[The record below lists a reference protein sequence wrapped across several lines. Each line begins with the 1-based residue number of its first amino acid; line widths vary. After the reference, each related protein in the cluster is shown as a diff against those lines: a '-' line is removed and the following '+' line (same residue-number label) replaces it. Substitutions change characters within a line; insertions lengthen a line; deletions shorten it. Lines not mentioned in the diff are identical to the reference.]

1 MCDFETRNLKL
12 MQVFLSQFAQVRRLN
27 RPAKLFL
34 LALLF
39 DGFLFSGWNLFFNF
53 YILEAGFSREYLGLI
68 NAMPSIAALIF
79 GVPMGMLSDR
89 IGRKRA
95 MILGFTA
102 ANIAIIVMCSVRQPL
117 VMLAMAFVWG
127 VSGQLFVLSQA
138 PFMMKVSD
146 DSSRDL
152 LFSVSF
158 GVFPLANT
166 FGNAVA
172 GLLPGLFSRLF
183 GVADHSALAYQ
194 AVLLTSVISS
204 FLVLVPITFIREPQT
219 RLEVERT
226 VSPRPPKQSMWN
238 ILIRPLTLKLAL
250 PNLMTGFG
258 AALLIP
264 YLNLFFVERHH
275 VTDQTL
281 GLLFSASALLIGVA
295 SFIGP
300 RLVGNLGGK
309 IRMIVLVQSASL
321 AFLLVLGFS
330 SLVWLAVVGF
340 LVRGTLMNMAAP
352 LFDAYAMELTPE
364 AEQGAVNS
372 IRSWAWNF
380 GWAVGPY
387 ISGLVQARYGFTP
400 LFINT
405 AILYAIAIGVT
416 WLFFGRKRPATVA
429 AVPVA

>member
-1 MCDFETRNLKL
+1 
-12 MQVFLSQFAQVRRLN
+12 
-27 RPAKLFL
+27 
-34 LALLF
+34 
-39 DGFLFSGWNLFFNF
+39 
-53 YILEAGFSREYLGLI
+53 
-68 NAMPSIAALIF
+68 
-79 GVPMGMLSDR
+79 
-89 IGRKRA
+89 

-102 ANIAIIVMCSVRQPL
+102 ANVAIIVMCSVRQPL

-127 VSGQLFVLSQA
+127 VSGQLYVLSHA

-183 GVADHSALAYQ
+183 GVADASALAYQ

-204 FLVLVPITFIREPQT
+204 FLVLAPITFIREPQT
-219 RLEVERT
+219 RLEVERAA
-226 VSPRPPKQSMWN
+226 SPRAARQPVWN
-238 ILIRPLTLKLAL
+238 VLIRPLTLKLAL
-250 PNLMTGFG
+250 PNLITGFG

-330 SLVWLAVVGF
+330 PFAWLAVVGF

-364 AEQGAVNS
+364 AEQGALNS

-387 ISGLVQARYGFTP
+387 ISGLVQAKYGFAP

-405 AILYAIAIGVT
+405 AVLYGIAIGLTWIFFRPKARRDLEPVT
-416 WLFFGRKRPATVA
+416 A
-429 AVPVA
+429 

>member
-1 MCDFETRNLKL
+1 
-12 MQVFLSQFAQVRRLN
+12 
-27 RPAKLFL
+27 
-34 LALLF
+34 
-39 DGFLFSGWNLFFNF
+39 
-53 YILEAGFSREYLGLI
+53 
-68 NAMPSIAALIF
+68 
-79 GVPMGMLSDR
+79 
-89 IGRKRA
+89 

-102 ANIAIIVMCSVRQPL
+102 ANVAIIVMCSVRQPL

-127 VSGQLFVLSQA
+127 VCGQLYVLSHA

-204 FLVLVPITFIREPQT
+204 FLVLVPIAFIREPQT
-219 RLEVERT
+219 RLEVERAM
-226 VSPRPPKQSMWN
+226 SPRAARQPVWN
-238 ILIRPLTLKLAL
+238 VLIRPLTIKLAL
-250 PNLMTGFG
+250 PNLITGFG

-264 YLNLFFVERHH
+264 YLNIFFVERHH
-275 VTDQTL
+275 VIDQTL

-330 SLVWLAVVGF
+330 SLVWLAVIGF

-364 AEQGAVNS
+364 AEQGALNS

-387 ISGLVQARYGFTP
+387 ISGLVQQRYGFTP

-416 WLFFGRKRPATVA
+416 WLFFGRKRPVMVA
-429 AVPVA
+429 AVPTA

>member
-1 MCDFETRNLKL
+1 MKL
-12 MQVFLSQFAQVRRLN
+12 LRVFLSQFAQVRKLDRA
-27 RPAKLFL
+27 AKLFL
-34 LALLF
+34 LALLL

-53 YILEAGFSREYLGLI
+53 YILEAGFSRQYLGLI
-68 NAMPSIAALIF
+68 NAMPSIAALVF

-95 MILGFTA
+95 MILGFTI
-102 ANIAIIVMCSVRQPL
+102 ANVAIITMCLVRQPL
-117 VMLAMAFVWG
+117 VMLAMAFAWG
-127 VSGQLFVLSQA
+127 VSGQLYVLSQA

-172 GLLPGLFSRLF
+172 GLLPGLFGRLF
-183 GVADHSALAYQ
+183 GTADHSALAYQ
-194 AVLLTSVISS
+194 AVLLTSAISS
-204 FLVLVPITFIREPQT
+204 YLVLLPIAFIREPRT
-219 RLEVERT
+219 RLEAERSA
-226 VSPRPPKQSMWN
+226 SPRANRQPVWN
-238 ILIRPLTLKLAL
+238 VLVRPLTLKLAL
-250 PNLMTGFG
+250 PNLITGFG

-264 YLNLFFVERHH
+264 YLNLFFVERYA

-321 AFLLVLGFS
+321 AFLLMLGFS
-330 SLVWLAVVGF
+330 PLLWLAVIGF
-340 LVRGTLMNMAAP
+340 LVRGTLMNMVAP
-352 LFDAYAMELTPE
+352 LFDAFAMEQTPE
-364 AEQGAVNS
+364 TEQGAVNS
-372 IRSWAWNF
+372 TRAWAWNF

-387 ISGLVQARYGFTP
+387 ISGLVQEKWGFAP
-400 LFINT
+400 LFVNT
-405 AILYAIAIGVT
+405 AILYAVAIGIT
-416 WLFFGRKRPATVA
+416 WLFFGRRRTATVA
-429 AVPVA
+429 AVPAG